1 MTRSPGD
8 RGAEEGDGAGPPAR
22 LGPLLTAAAPLGAL
36 GWARHRAPTEETQGR
51 TGAEKS
57 KFRFERPP
65 RRSLNLQRRRSRRLR
80 LYGQESDSAPTSAT
94 TATPSGSTC
103 HESLHAKGAGE
114 ELRLNP
120 ASRLASFGLSLD
132 HVLQIC
138 LPPEGCR
145 HL

>member
-1 MTRSPGD
+1 MGL
-8 RGAEEGDGAGPPAR
+8 GHPP
-22 LGPLLTAAAPLGAL
+22 
-36 GWARHRAPTEETQGR
+36 GWARCLPLPLRWGLRAGRVTRAPAEKTQGR

-80 LYGQESDSAPTSAT
+80 LYGQESDSASTSAT
-94 TATPSGSTC
+94 AATPSGSTC

>member
-1 MTRSPGD
+1 MG
-8 RGAEEGDGAGPPAR
+8 
-22 LGPLLTAAAPLGAL
+22 LGHTP
-36 GWARHRAPTEETQGR
+36 GWARCLPLPLRWGLRAGRVTRAPAEETQGR

-94 TATPSGSTC
+94 AATPSGSTC
-103 HESLHAKGAGE
+103 HESLHAEGAGE
-114 ELRLNP
+114 EPRLNP
-120 ASRLASFGLSLD
+120 ASRSASFGLSLD